1 MKKIEKI
8 DLHMH
13 TTVSDGTDTPEEIV
27 FRAEALG
34 LGAVALTDHN
44 CVDGLPRFLAAGSA
58 SPVKTV
64 PGVEF
69 STGWLDGELHIL
81 ALFVRE
87 EHYDAIRS
95 LCAGPDQAKRESNLA
110 LAKALN
116 DAGYAIDYEA
126 IEAASPN
133 GRINRSQ
140 FGDALLRLGYVK
152 TKQEAFDTILR
163 PGGPFYQPPKRL
175 DALET
180 IGFIRS
186 IGAVPVLAHPF
197 LNLKTEDRLRACL
210 QEAVPAGLVAM
221 ETMYSSYSPETEAAA
236 RRIAREFGLLESGGS
251 DFHGEVKP
259 DIKLGVGK
267 GNLQIS
273 LSVARDLRNCTK
285 EKNT

>member
-1 MKKIEKI
+1 MFC
-8 DLHMH
+8 DLHTH
-13 TTVSDGTDTPEEIV
+13 SVFSDGTDTPEEIV

-197 LNLKTEDRLRACL
+197 QDSNQRRPAARFHHTPA
-210 QEAVPAGLVAM
+210 QMEAFLPLAMEAGLEGM
-221 ETMYSSYSPETEAAA
+221 ETMHSCFDLDTACLADRMA
-236 RRIAREFGLLESGGS
+236 GQFGLLQSGGS
-251 DFHGEVKP
+251 DYHGTGKQDVL
-259 DIKLGVGK
+259 LGGQYVPMEFYRRLK
-267 GNLQIS
+267 A
-273 LSVARDLRNCTK
+273 LS
-285 EKNT
+285 EG